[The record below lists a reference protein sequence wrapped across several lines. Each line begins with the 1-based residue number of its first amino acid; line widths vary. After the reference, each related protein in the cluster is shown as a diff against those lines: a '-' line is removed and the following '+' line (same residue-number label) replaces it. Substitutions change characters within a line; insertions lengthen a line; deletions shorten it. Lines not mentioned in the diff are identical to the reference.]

1 MSIIRDIPDAFK
13 KFKRTDQ
20 EKKVDR
26 QRKTSSE
33 KVKNSSQKTESASGS
48 KTSQTDRVEI
58 SSSGK
63 SIMESAS
70 RIEDYQES
78 LDQIDNLNKE
88 QLLEVHQRVEDNYYD
103 DPEVINEIVENMTS
117 SLPEAPVDNVESGVE
132 GQERVG
138 EISAERLDEIKKN
151 IEEEKYDSEEVLEE
165 IAERMLN
172 PRLFEDLFSE

>member
-78 LDQIDNLNKE
+78 LDQIEHLNKE

-103 DPEVINEIVENMTS
+103 
-117 SLPEAPVDNVESGVE
+117 
-132 GQERVG
+132 
-138 EISAERLDEIKKN
+138 
-151 IEEEKYDSEEVLEE
+151 
-165 IAERMLN
+165 
-172 PRLFEDLFSE
+172 